1 MRSTAFATRN
11 HKEMVRDPLNLA
23 FGIGFPLVILLLL
36 SALQRNIEIEL
47 FVIDHLVPGV
57 AVFGF
62 SFISLFSGMLI
73 AKDRSSSFL
82 MRLYTG
88 PLTAP
93 DYIVG
98 YTLPLIPMAILQVA
112 ITFAAATFLGL
123 QVTLNVLLSVLVL
136 LPTAVLFIGIGLL
149 AGSIFNDKQV
159 SGICGALLTNLSAWL
174 SGTWFDLNLVG
185 GWFKE
190 IAYVLPFA
198 HAVDAGRA
206 AISGEYASILP
217 HLWWVIGYSAVIMV
231 VAIFAFRKK
240 MSGDND

>member
-23 FGIGFPLVILLLL
+23 FGVGFPLVILLLL
-36 SALQRNIEIEL
+36 SALQQNIEIEL
-47 FVIDHLVPGV
+47 FVIDQLVPGV

-73 AKDRSSSFL
+73 ARDRSSSFL

-98 YTLPLIPMAILQVA
+98 YTLPLVPMAFLQVA
-112 ITFAAATFLGL
+112 IAFVAASFLGL
-123 QVTLNVLLSVLVL
+123 QITLNVLLSVIVL

-190 IAYVLPFA
+190 IAYVLPFV

-206 AISGEYASILP
+206 AISGDYASILP
-217 HLWWVIGYSAVIMV
+217 HLWWVIGYAVVIMV